1 MEDMTLGTNEKD
13 ATIEST
19 MSDNI
24 RVGIE
29 TLSRITTKTTIVIVI
44 LPDSPRDER
53 IGGSNT
59 TIENLH
65 DRMNSYRGTTM
76 IDGNHK
82 RILREWS
89 VITPAHT
96 IGMDIPTTAAREQ
109 STQDQGIGTEG
120 IRIYQK

>member
-24 RVGIE
+24 RAGIE
-29 TLSRITTKTTIVIVI
+29 TSYRITTKTTIVIVI

-59 TIENLH
+59 TIEDLH
-65 DRMNSYRGTTM
+65 DRMNSCKGTTM

-82 RILREWS
+82 QILR
-89 VITPAHT
+89 
-96 IGMDIPTTAAREQ
+96 D
-109 STQDQGIGTEG
+109 
-120 IRIYQK
+120 

>member
-1 MEDMTLGTNEKD
+1 MEDMILGTNEKD

-24 RVGIE
+24 RAGIE
-29 TLSRITTKTTIVIVI
+29 TSSRITTKTTIVIVI

-59 TIENLH
+59 TIEDLH
-65 DRMNSYRGTTM
+65 DRMNRYRGTTM

-82 RILREWS
+82 RILRE
-89 VITPAHT
+89 
-96 IGMDIPTTAAREQ
+96 
-109 STQDQGIGTEG
+109 
-120 IRIYQK
+120 